1 MMDSSARHWLFS
13 LAAGLLLLGGWA
25 HAGTVTISG
34 AAKDQRSYQPVAGAQ
49 VELVNQADTTDRYRT
64 QSDVNGFW
72 SYTIELTGVRPDAG
86 VPTTALL
93 LPNYPNPFN
102 PSTTIRVSLPMAG
115 RVRLSIYNILG
126 QELGTRTADLTPGE
140 YRVEWSARGAAGV
153 LFYSLEWRGT
163 TTTRKMVQLD
173 GGEGS
178 GLGEMIPVGGI
189 SSVAAKPF
197 AGPPIFLLV
206 ASRLDYEPESTQ
218 VALTS
223 GTMTID
229 FSMETVHDRAFVI
242 DLHNDVIEKVMD
254 GYSLGPLHTSEHSD
268 LPRFRKG
275 GYDAQL
281 FAIWADPSAYASAP
295 YARAMAMIDA
305 FENEI
310 AANVDTFA
318 QARSFADLTD
328 LSSNRIFA
336 GLLGVEGG
344 HAIENDLSKLEAFY
358 NRGVRCLTITWNNS
372 TAWAI
377 SAQDP
382 LSASQGLSPFGRQVI
397 QTMDSLGMIIDVS
410 HVGVQTIKDILSV
423 TKNPIIAS
431 HSGAR
436 ALRNHYRN
444 LTDEQ
449 ILSIANGGGVIGVVF
464 YPAFLSST
472 NSATLDTVVRHIDY
486 IRNLVGI
493 DHIALGSDYDGMSPA
508 PFGLEDVSHLPAL
521 TLRLLQ
527 KGYSREDVRKVLG
540 GNFLRLVRTVCH

>member
-1 MMDSSARHWLFS
+1 MGSSARHWLFF
-13 LAAGLLLLGGWA
+13 LPAGLLLFGGWA
-25 HAGTVTISG
+25 YAGTVTISG
-34 AAKDQRSYQPVAGAQ
+34 IAKDRHSYQPVGGAQ

-72 SYTIELTGVRPDAG
+72 SSTIELTSVRPDEG
-86 VPTTALL
+86 VPTTVLV

-102 PSTTIRVSLPMAG
+102 PSTTIRFALPTAG

-126 QELGTRTADLTPGE
+126 QELGTREADLARGE
-140 YRVEWSARGAAGV
+140 YKLDWSARGAAGV
-153 LFYSLEWRGT
+153 LFYSLEWQGT
-163 TTTRKMVQLD
+163 TITRKMVQLD

-178 GLGEMIPVGGI
+178 GLGEMIPVGGM
-189 SSVAAKPF
+189 SAVSARPSP
-197 AGPPIFLLV
+197 GPPVYLCI
-206 ASRLDYEPESTQ
+206 ASRLDYEPESTE

-223 GTMTID
+223 GTMTVD

-268 LPRFRKG
+268 LPRFHKG

-305 FENEI
+305 FEKEI

-318 QARSFADLTD
+318 QARSSTDLTD
-328 LSSNRIFA
+328 LSSAGIFG

-358 NRGVRCLTITWNNS
+358 QRGVRCMTITWNNS
-372 TAWAI
+372 TSWAI

-410 HVGVQTIKDILSV
+410 HVGVQTIKDILTV

-449 ILSIANGGGVIGVVF
+449 ILSIANSGGVIGVVF
-464 YPAFLSST
+464 YPLFLSST
-472 NSATLDTVVRHIDY
+472 NYATLDTVVKHIDY
-486 IRNLVGI
+486 IRNLAGI
-493 DHIALGSDYDGMSPA
+493 DHVALGSDYDGMSPA
-508 PFGLEDVSHLPAL
+508 PFGLEDASHLPAL
-521 TLRLLQ
+521 TLRLLER
-527 KGYSREDVRKVLG
+527 GYSREDVRKVLG
-540 GNFLRLVRTVCH
+540 GNFLRVARTVCH